1 MVFDKIKKNKYS
13 IGFTLIETV
22 VYVSLFTLISIGVLS
37 SISISSKIYR
47 TARINNLITQSG
59 NTAMER
65 ITRSIR
71 SASSVTANSEFG
83 TALGVLELLNPD
95 GSVTKIYISNGAV
108 VMNENGT
115 LSGNLTN
122 QNLSVPSLFFYQIS
136 TPNGTA
142 IKTELLVSYTK
153 TGVVK
158 KFQTTTILRNS
169 Y

>member
-1 MVFDKIKKNKYS
+1 MFVNKLRKIKYNM
-13 IGFTLIETV
+13 GFTLIETV

-37 SISISSKIYR
+37 SIGISSKIYR
-47 TARINNLITQSG
+47 TARVNNLITQSG

-71 SASSVTANSEFG
+71 SASSISANSVLG
-83 TALGVLELLNPD
+83 SALGVLELVNPD
-95 GSVTKIYISNGAV
+95 GSIVKIYISNGAV
-108 VMNENGT
+108 VMNENGA

-122 QNLSVPSLFFYQIS
+122 QNLNVPSLFFYQIT
-136 TPNGTA
+136 TPNGSA
-142 IKTELLVSYTK
+142 IKTELLITYPK

>member
-1 MVFDKIKKNKYS
+1 MLIDKIKKNKYS

-47 TARINNLITQSG
+47 TARVNNLITQSG

-71 SASSVTANSEFG
+71 SASSVTANSAFG

-122 QNLSVPSLFFYQIS
+122 QNLSVPSLFFYEIS

-142 IKTELLVSYTK
+142 IKTDLLVSYTK

>member
-1 MVFDKIKKNKYS
+1 MFIYKIKKN

-22 VYVSLFTLISIGVLS
+22 VYVGLFTLISIGVLS

-47 TARINNLITQSG
+47 TARVNNLITQSG
-59 NTAMER
+59 NMAMER
-65 ITRSIR
+65 ISRSIR
-71 SASSVTANSEFG
+71 SASSVTANSVFG
-83 TALGVLELLNPD
+83 TALGTLELLNTD

-122 QNLSVPSLFFYQIS
+122 QNLSVPSLFFYEIS

-142 IKTELLVSYTK
+142 IKTELLISYTK
-153 TGVVK
+153 TGVDK
-158 KFQTTTILRNS
+158 KFQTTTILRNA

>member
-1 MVFDKIKKNKYS
+1 MLIDKIKKNKYS

-47 TARINNLITQSG
+47 TARVNNLITQSG

-71 SASSVTANSEFG
+71 SASSVTANSAFG
-83 TALGVLELLNPD
+83 TSLGVLELLNPD

-142 IKTELLVSYTK
+142 IKTDLLVSYTK